1 MHMARKALP
10 AMVTEYLHIPAGAMP
25 PPFAGR
31 RRRRTGTAVLA
42 VLALLFAAADA
53 APAAAQ
59 PSAPAT
65 TAAEAGTWTPE
76 RAAFGRVMPSRDATL
91 SLPFAATVT
100 QLAVEPGQQ

>member
-1 MHMARKALP
+1 MHTARKALP
-10 AMVTEYLHIPAGAMP
+10 AMVTEYPHIPAGAMP

-31 RRRRTGTAVLA
+31 RRRRTGTAGLA
-42 VLALLFAAADA
+42 GLPLLSAGAGAAR
-53 APAAAQ
+53 AAAQ
-59 PSAPAT
+59 PWGPAA

-100 QLAVEPGQQ
+100 QLS